1 MGHRD
6 VEKGTFFGRV
16 YCTAVFCSK
25 MCCLEACW
33 NTLQG
38 RVHYPNSETPP
49 WPGQMI
55 WGAMSFRGTAGLYF
69 LPPETTMNGEK
80 YVHLL
85 KSKLELNMRVHNRN
99 IFMHDG
105 TPCHRSEVVKNFLEQ
120 ERIQRLEWPRNS
132 PDLNPIENLWNFTK
146 KKVSEKHSSR
156 LDALQTAVK

>member
-1 MGHRD
+1 
-6 VEKGTFFGRV
+6 
-16 YCTAVFCSK
+16 
-25 MCCLEACW
+25 
-33 NTLQG
+33 
-38 RVHYPNSETPP
+38 
-49 WPGQMI
+49 
-55 WGAMSFRGTAGLYF
+55 
-69 LPPETTMNGEK
+69 MNGEK